1 MLSNNHIRSLKKLV
15 HGNIELDVSMKNH
28 TSFRIGGNAK
38 VILFPRELTDLIEA
52 IRYME
57 KYKIKYY
64 VFGLGTNLL
73 VGDQDID
80 FVLIKLGSNFN
91 HVSVTENTITAYSGA
106 SINNICMQAYNN
118 SLSGIEDAFGIPGSI
133 GGAVLMNAGAF
144 NFQTSDIVSMVVALV
159 DGKIR
164 VYDNISFGYRYSMFQ
179 DFDNIAILQVELRLN
194 KGNKDEIY
202 ARMQEIMNKRKDTQP
217 LDKPSAG
224 SVFKR
229 CNELVVSKII
239 DELGLKG
246 KSVGGAMVSTKHA
259 GFIVNT
265 GNATSLDVKQ
275 LISEIKEI
283 VYQKYNVKLI
293 EEIKYLGD

>member
-1 MLSNNHIRSLKKLV
+1 MLSTNHIRSLKKLV

-118 SLSGIEDAFGIPGSI
+118 GLSGMEDAFGIPGSI

-144 NFQTSDIVSMVVALV
+144 DFQTSDIVSMVVALV

-179 DFDNIAILQVELRLN
+179 DFDNIVILQVELRLN

-202 ARMQEIMNKRKDTQP
+202 ARMQEIMNRRKYTQP

-224 SVFKR
+224 CVFKR
-229 CNELVVSKII
+229 CNELVVSKTI

-259 GFIVNT
+259 GFIVNI